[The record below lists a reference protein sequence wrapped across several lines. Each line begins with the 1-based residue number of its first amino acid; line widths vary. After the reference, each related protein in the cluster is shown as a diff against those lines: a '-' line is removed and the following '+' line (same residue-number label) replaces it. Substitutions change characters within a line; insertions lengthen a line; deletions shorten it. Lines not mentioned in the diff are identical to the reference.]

1 MMDCA
6 KFTYKRD
13 PCAWVSAEGYVSKK
27 GDQDTENV
35 SGVSPGIL
43 KYLESEM
50 SYLYESITQTKLT
63 KMRQ

>member
-1 MMDCA
+1 MLNLHM
-6 KFTYKRD
+6 RD